1 MVSNLES
8 AARVAGDGL
17 DTILQLIMC
26 PVIEYQEMFCRLLSN
41 FNTNGVKLAHASQ
54 PVLHLQTC
62 NFSFCTEMYLP
73 FCTFYA
79 LEAVAQAMGH
89 VR

>member
-17 DTILQLIMC
+17 DTILQFIMR

-41 FNTNGVKLAHASQ
+41 FNTNGSQ
-54 PVLHLQTC
+54 PLHIQTC

-73 FCTFYA
+73 FCTFYS
-79 LEAVAQAMGH
+79 LERQWL
-89 VR
+89 R